1 MYKHCH
7 NNYVK
12 PLSAANIIHCIHYY
26 QIKCVIFLTFPP
38 PTPHTRTCRDFDN
51 LNAALLDMI
60 REQRKVST
68 GEDLGVIKKKDSMKD
83 AEDKLVQVGKKA
95 RNEVSSV
102 HGCRISLVQ

>member
-1 MYKHCH
+1 MLLTLFIVFTIIRL
-7 NNYVK
+7 NA
-12 PLSAANIIHCIHYY
+12 LSSS
-26 QIKCVIFLTFPP
+26 PSP